1 MATLYEMAPEVKF
14 LCNMLESEQID
25 NQVFEDSLKDLE
37 IDKKIE
43 GCVYVQKQLENDLEA
58 FKREKDRL
66 DERMKTMKNNLERI
80 KNNLLEFVNYT
91 GVKRM
96 NAGTFKLR
104 VGKSLKAVVLDEEK
118 IPKEFLL
125 PQKPKIN
132 VKDLRE
138 YLKGGEKVEG
148 ATLVESEF
156 IVVR

>member
-14 LCNMLESEQID
+14 LCDMLESEQID

-43 GCVYVQKQLENDLEA
+43 GCVYVQKQLESDLEA

-66 DERMKTMKNNLERI
+66 EERMKTMKNNLERI

-96 NAGTFKLR
+96 DVGTFKLR
-104 VGKSLKAVVLDEEK
+104 VSKSLKAVVLDEEK
-118 IPKEFLL
+118 IPKEFYCHKN
-125 PQKPKIN
+125 QKLMLKI
-132 VKDLRE
+132 
-138 YLKGGEKVEG
+138 Y
-148 ATLVESEF
+148 AST
-156 IVVR
+156 